1 MVAFLTQKKDCKT
14 KMDEKSCSILLIS
27 CYLGWAA
34 PYALRLGRALRVTFF
49 RSQLFAF
56 WVVIG

>member
-14 KMDEKSCSILLIS
+14 KIDEKSCSILLIS

-34 PYALRLGRALRVTFF
+34 PRVPRVTFF